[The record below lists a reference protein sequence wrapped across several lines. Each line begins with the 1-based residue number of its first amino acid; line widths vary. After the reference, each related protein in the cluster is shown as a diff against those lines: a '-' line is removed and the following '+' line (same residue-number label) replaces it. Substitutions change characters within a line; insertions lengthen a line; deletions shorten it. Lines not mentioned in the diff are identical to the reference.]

1 MPVSVKICGLR
12 NEATVAAA
20 VDGGADMVGFVFFPA
35 SPRYVSPQRAGELC
49 QKVPDGV
56 TKVGLVVDAND
67 DLLAEIVE
75 KAGADMLQLHGH
87 EIPDRVADIR
97 ERFGLPV
104 IKVLPV
110 YGADDLEVAKDYANV
125 ADRLMFDA
133 KPPSGAERPGGN
145 ATAFDWRLLAG
156 ADIAL
161 PWVLA
166 GGLTVENLAEAV
178 KTSGAAAIDVS
189 SGVEDAPGR
198 KSPEKIR
205 AFLAAAKVV

>member
-1 MPVSVKICGLR
+1 
-12 NEATVAAA
+12 
-20 VDGGADMVGFVFFPA
+20 
-35 SPRYVSPQRAGELC
+35 
-49 QKVPDGV
+49 
-56 TKVGLVVDAND
+56 
-67 DLLAEIVE
+67 
-75 KAGADMLQLHGH
+75 
-87 EIPDRVADIR
+87 
-97 ERFGLPV
+97 
-104 IKVLPV
+104 LPV
-110 YGADDLEVAKDYANV
+110 YGADDLEAAKDYANV